1 MAGVTVTAPNEPCY
15 RGLRMSADEYLAL
28 GETQTRYELIDGV
41 VCMSPSPTFRH
52 QQVITE
58 IAIQIGTFLRDHPV
72 GRVAVEIDVRLR
84 DNLVYRP
91 DVVYLSNENAARCG
105 DAITVPPDLVVEI
118 ISPDSRAYDART
130 KRADYESAGIGEY
143 WIIDPD
149 RDEFT
154 FLVLR
159 SGRFTD
165 AAPTGDR
172 YAASLLPNFE
182 LDLPRVRRLF

>member
-1 MAGVTVTAPNEPCY
+1 
-15 RGLRMSADEYLAL
+15 
-28 GETQTRYELIDGV
+28 
-41 VCMSPSPTFRH
+41 MSPSPTFRH

-58 IAIQIGTFLRDHPV
+58 IAIQIGNFLRDHPV

-84 DNLVYRP
+84 DDLVYRP
-91 DVVYLSNENAARCG
+91 DVVYLSNEKAARCG
-105 DAITVPPDLVVEI
+105 DAITVPPDLIVEI
-118 ISPDSRAYDART
+118 VSPDSRAFDART
-130 KRADYESAGIGEY
+130 KRADYESAGVGEY
-143 WIIDPD
+143 WIIDPE

-165 AAPTGDR
+165 APPTGDH
-172 YAASLLPNFE
+172 YAAGVLPGFE